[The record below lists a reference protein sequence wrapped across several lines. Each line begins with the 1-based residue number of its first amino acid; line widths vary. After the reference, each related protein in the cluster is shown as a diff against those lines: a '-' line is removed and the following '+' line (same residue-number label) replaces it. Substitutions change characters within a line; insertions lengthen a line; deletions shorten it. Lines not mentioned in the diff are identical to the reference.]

1 MVSSSYRRALYTT
14 ERVGKNQL
22 KGLFIMMV
30 MVVMML
36 MMIMLAMMVMVAM
49 MTMLMA

>member
-36 MMIMLAMMVMVAM
+36 MIMLAMMVVVAM

>member
-22 KGLFIMMV
+22 KGLFIMIV

-36 MMIMLAMMVMVAM
+36 MIMLAMMVVVAM